1 MSDIDQ
7 IPSEVVSHL
16 DSYFEEHADE
26 VVPASVGWFSIDK
39 RELRIGD
46 GLTKW
51 KDIAPFIFREDLN
64 IDSVAGQL
72 QQRINE
78 LEDELNRLQ
87 SLVNSTDTSLANR
100 ITSLENV
107 DKTHNS
113 NISTINGNI
122 KDINTELVE
131 LSKRLD
137 DLLNDSSEGNSS
149 ILADIADLR
158 QQINTLSSQVEGLQ
172 NTLQTIVSSIVVDS
186 LDDPDEFTA
195 LSTQALSA
203 IISTINNQI
212 STLHTSVS
220 GLTARFDSNGLLL
233 PSYGGTGVSSIA
245 ALKNL
250 LGIGSGG
257 IGTGNVVVFPAPSV
271 QQKTYT
277 LPAGG
282 SWLVIHTGDVYTFS
296 GYPEKMEDQ
305 KSQIVAGGTT
315 FSTYSGG
322 GEGPYYFTAVA
333 IKVA

>member
-1 MSDIDQ
+1 MPNIDQ
-7 IPSEVVSHL
+7 IPSKVVSHL
-16 DSYFEEHADE
+16 DNYFEEHADE
-26 VVPASVGWFSIDK
+26 IVPANVGWFSIDK

-212 STLHTSVS
+212 STLRTSVS

-245 ALKNL
+245 VLKNL

-257 IGTGNVVVFPAPSV
+257 IGTVFCLWDQPLSI
-271 QQKTYT
+271 T
-277 LPAGG
+277 LPSGG
-282 SWLVIHTGDVYTFS
+282 TWTYVFR
-296 GYPEKMEDQ
+296 GYLRGNLHVNMG
-305 KSQIVAGGTT
+305 SAAGGTVLT
-315 FSTYSGG
+315 GKNLDSDNSGSASDLSI
-322 GEGPYYFTAVA
+322 FAIRTA
-333 IKVA
+333 